1 MRTPQSNILIFVT
14 CGEEK
19 GRQMNILAPSI
30 LSADFGRLKQQLDAI
45 KEGGAK
51 WVHFDVMDGH
61 FVPEISFGEPVM
73 RSVCA
78 ISDLFVDA
86 HLMVYNPADHVE
98 AVAKAGAQMLTFH
111 YEVMPGGAF
120 AYGGIN
126 APEMAFEDAMSL
138 VNKIHEAGMKAGIS
152 IKPKTPWK
160 VLVPLIPYIDLVLV
174 MSVEPGFGGQ
184 KFIPGSLDSI
194 RAIREEANRRN
205 PMLRIEVDG
214 GIKIDNVKMV
224 LDAGA
229 DTIVAGS
236 AVLGGDDAMDK
247 TRAFMEILG

>member
-1 MRTPQSNILIFVT
+1 
-14 CGEEK
+14 
-19 GRQMNILAPSI
+19 
-30 LSADFGRLKQQLDAI
+30 
-45 KEGGAK
+45 
-51 WVHFDVMDGH
+51 
-61 FVPEISFGEPVM
+61 M

-126 APEMAFEDAMSL
+126 DPDMAIEEATRL
-138 VNKIHEAGMKAGIS
+138 IGKIHEAGMKAGIS
-152 IKPKTPWK
+152 IKPKTPWE
-160 VLVPLIPYIDLVLV
+160 VLKPLIPFVDMVLV

-184 KFIPGSLDSI
+184 AFIPESLDRI
-194 RAIREEANRRN
+194 RAIREEADRNN

-214 GIKIDNVKMV
+214 GIKVNNVKTV

-236 AVLGGDDAMDK
+236 AVLGGDDAMEK
-247 TRAFMEILG
+247 ARAFMEILA

>member
-1 MRTPQSNILIFVT
+1 
-14 CGEEK
+14 
-19 GRQMNILAPSI
+19 MNILAPSI

-73 RSVCA
+73 RSVSS
-78 ISDLFVDA
+78 ISDLFLDA

-98 AVAKAGAQMLTFH
+98 AVAKGGAQMLTFH

-126 APEMAFEDAMSL
+126 DPDMAIEEAARL
-138 VNKIHEAGMKAGIS
+138 IGKIHESGMKAGIS
-152 IKPKTPWK
+152 IKPKTPWE
-160 VLVPLIPYIDLVLV
+160 VLTPLIPLVDLVLV

-184 KFIPGSLDSI
+184 KFIPESLERI
-194 RAIREEANRRN
+194 RAIREEANRIN
-205 PMLRIEVDG
+205 PTLRIEVDG
-214 GIKIDNVKMV
+214 GIKVDNVKTV

-236 AVLGGDDAMDK
+236 AVLGGDDAMEK
-247 TRAFMEILG
+247 ARAFMEILG

>member
-1 MRTPQSNILIFVT
+1 
-14 CGEEK
+14 
-19 GRQMNILAPSI
+19 
-30 LSADFGRLKQQLDAI
+30 
-45 KEGGAK
+45 
-51 WVHFDVMDGH
+51 
-61 FVPEISFGEPVM
+61 
-73 RSVCA
+73 
-78 ISDLFVDA
+78 
-86 HLMVYNPADHVE
+86 
-98 AVAKAGAQMLTFH
+98 MLTFH

-120 AYGGIN
+120 SYGGLN

-194 RAIREEANRRN
+194 RAIREEANRSN

-214 GIKIDNVKMV
+214 GIKIDNVKTV

>member
-1 MRTPQSNILIFVT
+1 
-14 CGEEK
+14 
-19 GRQMNILAPSI
+19 MNILAPSI

-73 RSVCA
+73 RSVSA

-98 AVAKAGAQMLTFH
+98 AVAKGGAQMLTFH

-126 APEMAFEDAMSL
+126 APDMAIEEAARL
-138 VNKIHEAGMKAGIS
+138 IGKIHESGMKAGIS
-152 IKPKTPWK
+152 IKPKTPWE
-160 VLVPLIPYIDLVLV
+160 VLTPLIPLVDLVLV

-184 KFIPGSLDSI
+184 KFIPESLERI
-194 RAIREEANRRN
+194 RAIREEANRIN
-205 PMLRIEVDG
+205 PTLRIEVDG
-214 GIKIDNVKMV
+214 GIKVDNVKTV

-236 AVLGGDDAMDK
+236 AVLGGDDAMEK
-247 TRAFMEILG
+247 ARAFMEILG

>member
-1 MRTPQSNILIFVT
+1 MPS
-14 CGEEK
+14 GEEK

-73 RSVCA
+73 RSVSS

-98 AVAKAGAQMLTFH
+98 AVAK
-111 YEVMPGGAF
+111 GG
-120 AYGGIN
+120 
-126 APEMAFEDAMSL
+126 E
-138 VNKIHEAGMKAGIS
+138 AGIS
-152 IKPKTPWK
+152 IKPKTPWE
-160 VLVPLIPYIDLVLV
+160 VLKPLIPFVDLVLV

-184 KFIPGSLDSI
+184 KFIPESLDRI
-194 RAIREEANRRN
+194 RAIREEANRNN
-205 PMLRIEVDG
+205 PALRIEVDG
-214 GIKIDNVKMV
+214 GIKVNNVKTV

-236 AVLGGDDAMDK
+236 AVLGGDDAMEK
-247 TRAFMEILG
+247 ARAFMEILA